1 MGIIE
6 LVLLAGTFF
15 AGGSIATVVVI
26 ANNKPLARKLLDS

>member
-6 LVLLAGTFF
+6 LVLLSAAFF
-15 AGGSIATVVVI
+15 VGGSIVTLIVI